1 MSTYPVDIKSTTA
14 SGVATHDAG
23 GTAGPG
29 RALGLYVSKEGGQAA
44 TTVKILDLSLIHI

>member
-14 SGVATHDAG
+14 SGVATHNAG

-29 RALGLYVSKEGGQAA
+29 RAFGFSARRTCNTGPYN
-44 TTVKILDLSLIHI
+44 